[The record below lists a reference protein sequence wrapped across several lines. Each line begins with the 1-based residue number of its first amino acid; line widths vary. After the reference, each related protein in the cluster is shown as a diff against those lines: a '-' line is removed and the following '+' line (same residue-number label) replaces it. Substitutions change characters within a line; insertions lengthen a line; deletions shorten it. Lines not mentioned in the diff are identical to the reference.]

1 MTTELI
7 HSIFEGERRNLK
19 IVLVG
24 FMGTGKTEVGKILA
38 ERRGMLFIDTDQEIE
53 RESGMTIP
61 EIFSAKGEAYFR
73 KLESQVLERALSSPD
88 KLVVAG
94 GGGIVISDY
103 NRRIIKEQGNPVL
116 LTASPE
122 LIMERVRD
130 SDRPL
135 LQRDNPLEAIKRLLK
150 RRSPYYEQFNIRVE
164 TDFKEPEEIANE
176 IMKVIK

>member
-38 ERRGMLFIDTDQEIE
+38 ERMGMLFIDTDREIE
-53 RESGMTIP
+53 KESGMTIP
-61 EIFSAKGEAYFR
+61 EIFSAKGEVYFR
-73 KLESQVLERALSSPD
+73 KLESGVLERVLFSPD
-88 KLVVAG
+88 ELVLAG

-103 NRRIIKEQGNPVL
+103 NRRIIKERGNPVL
-116 LTASPE
+116 LTAPPE
-122 LIMERVRD
+122 LIMERVRE

-135 LQRDNPLEAIKRLLK
+135 LQKSNPLEEIKR
-150 RRSPYYEQFNIRVE
+150 
-164 TDFKEPEEIANE
+164 
-176 IMKVIK
+176 